1 MRGVWPPDE
10 GGGLGEAFS
19 EGDPCPGELI
29 QDQYRLVTY
38 SADLAIATSP
48 QLPGLDLAGLD
59 FLELAD
65 PEEYRRVDRLA
76 RRRSEA
82 QRKGEKLILGS
93 PDWIILDLDSL
104 DPAREEEILAELG
117 LTLDQAKALVL
128 EEEA

>member
-19 EGDPCPGELI
+19 EGDPLPGELI
-29 QDQYRLVTY
+29 SDKYGLVSY
-38 SADLAIATSP
+38 SSDLAIATSP
-48 QLPGLDLAGLD
+48 SLPSLGLAGLD
-59 FLELAD
+59 LLKLAD

-82 QRKGEKLILGS
+82 QRKAERQIPGS

-104 DPAREEEILAELG
+104 DPAREEEILAQLG
-117 LTLDQAKALVL
+117 LTRDQAMALVR
-128 EEEA
+128 